1 MIKDGYGGVKMCRV
15 QAGQTMST
23 AAPRRH
29 GDAQLVP
36 GAALSHFDKD
46 GKGGDTCLFCSFDQ
60 FFGFF
65 FVFCL
70 YVTGFC
76 PLCHLFLKYLKP

>member
-46 GKGGDTCLFCSFDQ
+46 GKGGDTCLICSFDQ
-60 FFGFF
+60 FFGFCEAQAR
-65 FVFCL
+65 VRQGL
-70 YVTGFC
+70 SRDG
-76 PLCHLFLKYLKP
+76 H

>member
-29 GDAQLVP
+29 GDAQLA
-36 GAALSHFDKD
+36 GAILTSAVV
-46 GKGGDTCLFCSFDQ
+46 CSI
-60 FFGFF
+60 GFTIGF
-65 FVFCL
+65 HNHREGL
-70 YVTGFC
+70 Y
-76 PLCHLFLKYLKP
+76 